1 MINFLK
7 GPVPRK
13 AALAGLLAFAL
24 STSALAAGPGPSSGL
39 GESWPNATDVST
51 SPHWHVYVFQR
62 DGIRYIQVNDLNGKV
77 RAALAASNG
86 EFLVLPIGADAEHV
100 STSQQSAAANTTT
113 DTQAASEQ
121 VYNDGSVQLS
131 VKPHANGVMLLNAT
145 NGCAPNDPLGCG
157 SHASIA
163 N

>member
-1 MINFLK
+1 MINSLK
-7 GPVPRK
+7 GPMLRK

-24 STSALAAGPGPSSGL
+24 STSALAAGPSPSSGL

-51 SPHWHVYVFQR
+51 SPRWHVYVFQR

-77 RAALAASNG
+77 RAALATSNG
-86 EFLVLPIGADAEHV
+86 EFLVLPIGSDAEHV
-100 STSQQSAAANTTT
+100 NTPQQSAAANTTADAQT
-113 DTQAASEQ
+113 ASEQ
-121 VYNDGSVQLS
+121 VYNDGAVQLS
-131 VKPHANGVMLLNAT
+131 VKPQANGVMLLSAS
-145 NGCAPNDPLGCG
+145 NGCTANDPLGCG